1 MTSNRDRFT
10 EDYPGEVVVIKLRY
24 LVDLLE
30 LYAEDRYWD
39 DEVIDMFYDQVRRVN
54 NRCANLKSEGN
65 IKIGTILMRDLQ
77 SRNGG
82 KGCVLFFNDGTFT
95 EELSD
100 RRQDYGSG
108 IYDNHDLDINDVWSN
123 MNQADE
129 IVEHQL
135 IEWRGNRQ
143 PGSSKDR
150 FHNAQWLST
159 ADYGNPNTWPLQKY
173 AIYRINGHI

>member
-10 EDYPGEVVVIKLRY
+10 EDYPGEVVVIKTRY

-30 LYAEDRYWD
+30 LHAEDRYWD
-39 DEVIDMFYDQVRRVN
+39 DEVIDMFYDQ
-54 NRCANLKSEGN
+54 SERN
-65 IKIGTILMRDLQ
+65 VKIGTILMRDLQ

-100 RRQDYGSG
+100 GQQEYGSG

-123 MNQADE
+123 KNQADE
-129 IVEHQL
+129 IAEHQL
-135 IEWRGNRQ
+135 SEWRGNRQ

-159 ADYGNPNTWPLQKY
+159 ADYGNPNTWPLQKC
-173 AIYRINGHI
+173 AIYRINGYIYNDAVS